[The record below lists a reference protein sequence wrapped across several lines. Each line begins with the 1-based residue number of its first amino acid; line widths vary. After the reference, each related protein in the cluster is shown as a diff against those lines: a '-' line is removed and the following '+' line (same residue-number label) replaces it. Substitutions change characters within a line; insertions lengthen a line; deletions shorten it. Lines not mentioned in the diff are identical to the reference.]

1 MIIELR
7 SEVKTSLHYVRSYRQ
22 FCQRAF
28 VSRTY
33 QEGVIFLSNKQP
45 RLSHL
50 NIEHGVQREVH
61 VTGPQGFDMYTNVF
75 INISDISAL
84 DLCVAINSDC
94 SHYSNLLDDGFSCS
108 QFFRTMPFS
117 AGTTITHVVL
127 FIFRTPLLSAIV
139 EWIIACIFLFLIY
152 GERNKQKKSENY
164 CSVPPHNL
172 FSVLG
177 NYWEKYL
184 YIFPFF

>member
-1 MIIELR
+1 M
-7 SEVKTSLHYVRSYRQ
+7 SDHTDNFVKRYL
-22 FCQRAF
+22 F
-28 VSRTY
+28 
-33 QEGVIFLSNKQP
+33 QEPTKKGCFLSNKQP

-50 NIEHGVQREVH
+50 NIKHGVQREVH

-184 YIFPFF
+184 YVFPFF